1 MKVFFDT
8 VGCRLNQAEIEQM
21 AGQLKQEGHQILG
34 SSEGADL
41 VVVNSCAVTAAAASD
56 SRQKVHQAHAKG
68 VSTIILTGCW
78 ATLYPEQGAD
88 LEGVSQVV
96 SNLEKMEIPLRFIN
110 LDDRL
115 MEIEPIVRQPL
126 PGAHKRTRAFIKVQD
141 GCNNACTYCVTRLA
155 RGRGISIKKA
165 SILETVNQAVSGG
178 TKEVVLTGVN
188 LGSWG
193 HDLGGGERLVDL
205 IQYVLDQSTIER
217 IRLSSIEPWNLD
229 DSFFKL
235 WKDSRLCPHFHLPLQ
250 SGSAG
255 VLHRMARNT
264 TPEKFRS
271 LVKTA
276 RSMIPGVAITTDIIV
291 GFPGETEKEFE
302 ENLEFIR
309 EIGFSGGHVFK
320 YSLREGTMAAKMP
333 DKIPGTI
340 ARERARQVRAV
351 LEQSG
356 KEFMDQQIG
365 EIRCVLWETARKT
378 QNGEWMLKGLSENY
392 ARIQAPSNTKKWNE
406 IDAVKVNSRS
416 GGVLTGQILA
426 EINQIGS
433 TPRE

>member
-21 AGQLKQEGHQILG
+21 AGQLRQDGHQILG
-34 SSEGADL
+34 SPDGADL

-96 SNLEKMEIPLRFIN
+96 SNLDKLEIPLRFIN
-110 LDDRL
+110 VDSRM
-115 MEIEPIVRQPL
+115 MEVEPIARQPL

-155 RGRGISIKKA
+155 RGRGKSLERGE
-165 SILETVNQAVSGG
+165 ILLAVNQAVLGG

-193 HDLGGGERLVDL
+193 RDLDGKEQLNDL
-205 IQYVLDQSTIER
+205 IQFLLDHSELER
-217 IRLSSIEPWNLD
+217 MRLSSIEPWDLGKP
-229 DSFFKL
+229 FFGL
-235 WKDSRLCPHFHLPLQ
+235 WKDARLCPHFHLPLQ

-264 TPEKFRS
+264 TPEKYRN
-271 LVKTA
+271 LVVTA
-276 RSMIPGVAITTDIIV
+276 RSMIPEAAITTDVIV
-291 GFPGETEKEFE
+291 GFPGETQKEFE
-302 ENLEFIR
+302 ESLEYIR
-309 EIGFSGGHVFK
+309 GMAFSGGHVFK
-320 YSLREGTMAAKMP
+320 YSIREGTPAAKMSE
-333 DKIPGTI
+333 KVPGAV
-340 ARERARQVRAV
+340 ARERARHVRAV
-351 LEQSG
+351 LEQSE
-356 KEFMDQQIG
+356 KRFMNEQIG
-365 EIRCVLWETARKT
+365 ETRHVLWETARQT

-392 ARIQAPSNTKKWNE
+392 ARIQAPASSKKWNE
-406 IDAVKVNSRS
+406 IDAVKLKSLS
-416 GGVLTGQILA
+416 GDVLTGQIMDA
-426 EINQIGS
+426 DNQIGS
-433 TPRE
+433 VPSE

>member
-21 AGQLKQEGHQILG
+21 AGQLRQDGHQILG
-34 SSEGADL
+34 SPDGADL

-96 SNLEKMEIPLRFIN
+96 SNLDKLEIPLRFIN
-110 LDDRL
+110 VDSRL
-115 MEIEPIVRQPL
+115 MEVEPIARQPL

-155 RGRGISIKKA
+155 RGRGKSLERGE
-165 SILETVNQAVSGG
+165 ILLAVNQAVLGG

-193 HDLGGGERLVDL
+193 RDLDGKEQLNDL
-205 IQYVLDQSTIER
+205 IQFLLDHSEFER
-217 IRLSSIEPWNLD
+217 MRLSSIEPWDLGKP
-229 DSFFKL
+229 FFGL
-235 WKDSRLCPHFHLPLQ
+235 WKDARLCPHFHLPLQ

-264 TPEKFRS
+264 TPEKYRN
-271 LVKTA
+271 LVVTA
-276 RSMIPGVAITTDIIV
+276 RSMIPDVAITTDVIV
-291 GFPGETEKEFE
+291 GFPGETQKEFE
-302 ENLEFIR
+302 ESLEYIR
-309 EIGFSGGHVFK
+309 GMSFSGGHVL
-320 YSLREGTMAAKMP
+320 SLQSAK
-333 DKIPGTI
+333 
-340 ARERARQVRAV
+340 E
-351 LEQSG
+351 
-356 KEFMDQQIG
+356 
-365 EIRCVLWETARKT
+365 
-378 QNGEWMLKGLSENY
+378 
-392 ARIQAPSNTKKWNE
+392 
-406 IDAVKVNSRS
+406 
-416 GGVLTGQILA
+416 
-426 EINQIGS
+426 
-433 TPRE
+433 PRLQK